1 MNKNLTTS
9 VATVVMVIALIAFA
23 ALAPGPFESLLTTI
37 QTRVIGEFGFIFTY
51 PAFFASLLFVGI
63 ALTPLGRLR
72 FGEEP
77 PEFSTLAWLG
87 MLFATGMGIGLVT
100 WGVLEPRYHV
110 EAGLSRDQA
119 LLYAF
124 NHWGLLAWAGYLAI
138 GVIFAHAMYNMR
150 LNKPAES
157 LLGGGFLSKLNLVS
171 LVVSTVIGLSLT
183 FSYAADPLQKSAAQ
197 FLGIEVGSTTIIV
210 ALSLF
215 AIASSASG
223 LKRGIKWLSNYN
235 ALLALA
241 LMASIFV
248 LTAPLE
254 ILATFARLMPD
265 YVLQY
270 PAMAL
275 EVGYNDPEKKAWL
288 ADWLYAFE
296 AAWYGWFIFTGV
308 FIARISKGRTLRQ
321 LVLGVMLV
329 PSLFSCLWFTTFGI
343 GGLNTGA
350 EDVFAL
356 MAFVDE
362 HGFLSAI
369 LALNILLF
377 FVTSA
382 DSAGLV
388 CEMLTVQRSRA
399 FWIVTMAALAVVIN
413 WLDGDIFKVILSLIS
428 VAAIP
433 VAFGIFALV
442 SAFLIRL
449 RQYRSQPSTADC
461 VAVNPLACPHKSEF
475 RTTRRLP

>member
-9 VATVVMVIALIAFA
+9 VATVVTVIALITFA
-23 ALAPGPFESLLTTI
+23 ALAPGPFQALLTTI
-37 QTRVIGEFGFIFTY
+37 KVKVIGHFGFLFTY
-51 PAFFASLLFVGI
+51 PAFLASLIFIGL
-63 ALTPLGRLR
+63 ALSPLGRLR
-72 FGEEP
+72 FGSEP
-77 PEFSTLAWLG
+77 PEFSTVAWLG

-110 EAGLSRDQA
+110 EAGLGRDQA
-119 LLYAF
+119 LLHAF

-138 GVIFAHAMYNMR
+138 GVIFAHALYNMR
-150 LNKPAES
+150 LDKPAES
-157 LLGGGFLSKLNLVS
+157 LLGGGFMSKLNLVS

-183 FSYAADPLQKSAAQ
+183 FSYAAEPLQKSAAQ
-197 FLGIEVGSTTIIV
+197 YLGLDVSTTWVIV
-210 ALSLF
+210 VLSLF
-215 AIASSASG
+215 AIVSSASG

-235 ALLALA
+235 ALIALI
-241 LMASIFV
+241 LMAATFL
-248 LTAPLE
+248 LTAPLD
-254 ILATFARLMPD
+254 ILGTFARLLPD

-270 PAMAL
+270 PALAL
-275 EVGYNDPEKKAWL
+275 DIGFNDPERKAWL

-329 PSLFSCLWFTTFGI
+329 PSLVSCLWFTTFGI
-343 GGLNTGA
+343 GGLSTGA

-356 MAFVDE
+356 MATLDE
-362 HGFLSAI
+362 HGILSAI

-399 FWIVTMAALAVVIN
+399 FWIVAMAALAVVIN
-413 WLDGDIFKVILSLIS
+413 WLDGDIFKVILTLIS

-442 SAFLIRL
+442 TAFLLRL
-449 RQYRSQPSTADC
+449 RQQRATPDTIAPAD
-461 VAVNPLACPHKSEF
+461 P
-475 RTTRRLP
+475 

>member
-1 MNKNLTTS
+1 MNKNLMTS
-9 VATVVMVIALIAFA
+9 VATVLTVIALIGFA
-23 ALAPGPFESLLTTI
+23 ALAPGPFQALLTTI
-37 QTRVIGEFGFIFTY
+37 KVNVIGHFGFIFTY
-51 PAFFASLLFVGI
+51 PAFLASLVFLVI

-72 FGEEP
+72 FGDED

-110 EAGLSRDQA
+110 EAGLGRDQA

-138 GVIFAHAMYNMR
+138 GVIFAHALYNMK
-150 LNKPAES
+150 LDKPAET

-183 FSYAADPLQKSAAQ
+183 FSYAAEPLQKSVSRY
-197 FLGIEVGSTTIIV
+197 LGLDVGPTWIILV
-210 ALSLF
+210 LSLF

-235 ALLALA
+235 TVFALI
-241 LMASIFV
+241 LMVGTFV
-248 LTAPLE
+248 LTAPLD
-254 ILATFARLMPD
+254 ILGTLARLLPE

-270 PAMAL
+270 PSLAL
-275 EVGYNDPEKKAWL
+275 DIGYDDPERKVWL

-321 LVLGVMLV
+321 MVLGVLLV

-350 EDVFAL
+350 EDVFSL
-356 MAFVDE
+356 MATLDAS
-362 HGFLSAI
+362 GILSAI

-388 CEMLTVQRSRA
+388 CEMLTVRRSRA
-399 FWIVTMAALAVVIN
+399 FWIIAMGALAVVIN
-413 WLDGDIFKVILSLIS
+413 WLDGDIFKVILTLIS

-442 SAFLIRL
+442 AAFLLRL
-449 RQYRSQPSTADC
+449 RQHRADLR
-461 VAVNPLACPHKSEF
+461 VAHAE
-475 RTTRRLP
+475 T

>member
-1 MNKNLTTS
+1 MHNERPMKQNLTTS
-9 VATVVMVIALIAFA
+9 VATVGTVIALIGFA
-23 ALAPGPFESLLTTI
+23 AAAPALFQGILETI
-37 QTRVIGEFGFIFTY
+37 KVHVIGNMGFIFTY
-51 PAFFASLLFVGI
+51 PAFAASLIFVI
-63 ALTPLGRLR
+63 LMFTPLGRLR
-72 FGEEP
+72 FGEGP

-110 EAGLSRDQA
+110 EAGHSPDQG

-124 NHWGLLAWAGYLAI
+124 NHWGLLAWSGYLAI
-138 GVIFAHAMYNMR
+138 GVIFAHAMYNM
-150 LNKPAES
+150 NIDKPAES

-183 FSYAADPLQKSAAQ
+183 FSYAAEPLQKSLEG
-197 FLGIEVGSTTIIV
+197 FFGIDVSMTLIILV
-210 ALSLF
+210 LSGF
-215 AIASSASG
+215 AIVSSASG
-223 LKRGIKWLSNYN
+223 LNRGIKWLSNYN
-235 ALLALA
+235 TLFALI
-241 LMASIFV
+241 LMAAVFV
-248 LTAPLE
+248 LTSPLE
-254 ILATFARLMPD
+254 ILSACVRLVPEYLMR
-265 YVLQY
+265 Y
-270 PAMAL
+270 PAMATDIGL
-275 EVGYNDPEKKAWL
+275 GDAERRAWL

-329 PSLFSCLWFTTFGI
+329 PSLFSCLWFATFGI
-343 GGLNTGA
+343 GGLATGS

-356 MAFVDE
+356 MATLDS
-362 HGFLSAI
+362 HGILSMI

-388 CEMLTVQRSRA
+388 CEMLTVPRSRA
-399 FWIVTMAALAVVIN
+399 FWVVAMAMLAVVIN
-413 WLDGDIFKVILSLIS
+413 WLEGDIFKVILTLIS

-442 SAFLIRL
+442 AAFLTKV
-449 RQYRSQPSTADC
+449 RQERDAT
-461 VAVNPLACPHKSEF
+461 SEH
-475 RTTRRLP
+475 

>member
-1 MNKNLTTS
+1 MNQNITTS
-9 VATVVMVIALIAFA
+9 VATVATVIALISFA
-23 ALAPGPFESLLTTI
+23 ALAPGPFQTLLDAI
-37 QTRVIGEFGFIFTY
+37 KVNVIGNFGFIFTY
-51 PAFFASLLFVGI
+51 PAFAASIVFTVLMF
-63 ALTPLGRLR
+63 TPLGRLR
-72 FGEEP
+72 FGQGD

-110 EAGLSRDQA
+110 DAGHSTDQA

-138 GVIFAHAMYNMR
+138 GVIFAHAMYN
-150 LNKPAES
+150 LNIDKPAET

-183 FSYAADPLQKSAAQ
+183 FSYATDPLKQSLEQ
-197 FLGIEVGSTTIIV
+197 FFGIDASPTLIILV
-210 ALSLF
+210 LSLF

-223 LKRGIKWLSNYN
+223 LQRGIKWLSNYN
-235 ALLALA
+235 TLFALF
-241 LMASIFV
+241 LMVSVFV
-248 LTAPLE
+248 LTSPLD
-254 ILATFARLMPD
+254 ILGTFSRLLPE
-265 YVLQY
+265 YLVKY
-270 PAMAL
+270 PAMATDIGL
-275 EVGYNDPEKKAWL
+275 GDPEHKAWL

-296 AAWYGWFIFTGV
+296 AAWYGWFVFTGV

-329 PSLFSCLWFTTFGI
+329 PSLFSCLWFTTFGL
-343 GGLNTGA
+343 GGLETGS

-356 MAFVDE
+356 MATLDS
-362 HGFLSAI
+362 HGVLSAV

-388 CEMLTVQRSRA
+388 CEMLTVRRSRA
-399 FWIVTMAALAVVIN
+399 FWIVAMAALAVVIN
-413 WLDGDIFKVILSLIS
+413 WLEGDTFKVILTLIS
-428 VAAIP
+428 VAAVP

-442 SAFLIRL
+442 AAFLVRIRGRHDDL
-449 RQYRSQPSTADC
+449 SDRQGQDS
-461 VAVNPLACPHKSEF
+461 
-475 RTTRRLP
+475 

>member
-1 MNKNLTTS
+1 MKQNMSTL
-9 VATVVMVIALIAFA
+9 VATVVTVITLIAFA
-23 ALAPGPFESLLTTI
+23 AIAPGSFQTI
-37 QTRVIGEFGFIFTY
+37 LDVIKVNVIGNLGFIFTY
-51 PAFFASLLFVGI
+51 PAFVASIVFVV
-63 ALTPLGRLR
+63 LMFTPLGRLK
-72 FGEEP
+72 FGDEP

-100 WGVLEPRYHV
+100 WGVLEPHYHV
-110 EAGLSRDQA
+110 EAGNSSDQA

-138 GVIFAHAMYNMR
+138 GVIFAHCMYNLR
-150 LNKPAES
+150 IEKPAET

-183 FSYAADPLQKSAAQ
+183 FSYATDPLKQSLEQ
-197 FLGIEVGSTTIIV
+197 FFGIQASPTLIISV
-210 ALSLF
+210 LAIF

-235 ALLALA
+235 TLFALILLTSVLLLTSPWDIVSTLARLLPEYLVKYP
-241 LMASIFV
+241 LMATDIG
-248 LTAPLE
+248 L
-254 ILATFARLMPD
+254 
-265 YVLQY
+265 
-270 PAMAL
+270 
-275 EVGYNDPEKKAWL
+275 GDPERKAWL

-329 PSLFSCLWFTTFGI
+329 PSLFSCLWFTTFGL
-343 GGLNTGA
+343 GGLETGS

-356 MAFVDE
+356 MATLDSR
-362 HGFLSAI
+362 GILSAI

-388 CEMLTVQRSRA
+388 CEMLTVKRSRA
-399 FWIVTMAALAVVIN
+399 FWIVAMSLLAIVIN
-413 WLDGDIFKVILSLIS
+413 WLEGDIFKVILTLIS

-442 SAFLIRL
+442 AAFLLRL
-449 RQYRSQPSTADC
+449 RGQHT
-461 VAVNPLACPHKSEF
+461 PLP
-475 RTTRRLP
+475 TQDDG

>member
-1 MNKNLTTS
+1 MKNNLTTS
-9 VATVVMVIALIAFA
+9 IATIVTVIALIGFA
-23 ALAPGPFESLLTTI
+23 AAAPTLFQGILETI
-37 QTRVIGEFGFIFTY
+37 KVHVIGNFGFIFTY
-51 PAFFASLLFVGI
+51 PAFAASIVFVV
-63 ALTPLGRLR
+63 LMFTPLGRLR
-72 FGEEP
+72 FGEGP

-110 EAGLSRDQA
+110 EAGFSVDQG

-124 NHWGLLAWAGYLAI
+124 NHWGLLAWSGYLAI
-138 GVIFAHAMYNMR
+138 GVIFAHAMYNM
-150 LNKPAES
+150 NIAKPAET

-183 FSYAADPLQKSAAQ
+183 FSYASEPLQKSLEQ
-197 FLGIEVGSTTIIV
+197 FFGLDVSTTVIIIV
-210 ALSLF
+210 LSAF

-223 LKRGIKWLSNYN
+223 LNRGIKWLSNYN
-235 ALLALA
+235 TLFALI
-241 LMASIFV
+241 LMVAVFV
-248 LTAPLE
+248 LTTPLD
-254 ILATFARLMPD
+254 ILGSVARLVPE
-265 YVLQY
+265 YLVSY
-270 PAMAL
+270 PAMAMDIGL
-275 EVGYNDPEKKAWL
+275 NDPDHKAWL

-329 PSLFSCLWFTTFGI
+329 PSLFSCLWFTTFGL
-343 GGLNTGA
+343 GGLATGS

-356 MAFVDE
+356 MATLDS
-362 HGFLSAI
+362 HGILSMI

-388 CEMLTVQRSRA
+388 CEMLTVPRSRA
-399 FWIVTMAALAVVIN
+399 FWIVAMAALAVVVN
-413 WLDGDIFKVILSLIS
+413 WLEGDIFKVILTLIS
-428 VAAIP
+428 VAALP

-442 SAFLIRL
+442 TAFLMRL
-449 RQYRSQPSTADC
+449 RRSRQPRPMGAGSD
-461 VAVNPLACPHKSEF
+461 
-475 RTTRRLP
+475 

>member
-1 MNKNLTTS
+1 MKNNLTTS
-9 VATVVMVIALIAFA
+9 IATIVTVIALIGFA
-23 ALAPGPFESLLTTI
+23 AAAPTLFQGFLETI
-37 QTRVIGEFGFIFTY
+37 KVHVIGNFGFIFTY
-51 PAFFASLLFVGI
+51 PAFAASIVFVV
-63 ALTPLGRLR
+63 LMFTPLGRLR
-72 FGEEP
+72 FGEGP

-110 EAGLSRDQA
+110 EAGFSVDQS

-124 NHWGLLAWAGYLAI
+124 NHWGLLAWSGYLAI
-138 GVIFAHAMYNMR
+138 GVIFAHAMYNM
-150 LNKPAES
+150 NIAKPAET

-183 FSYAADPLQKSAAQ
+183 FSYASEPLQKSLEQ
-197 FLGIEVGSTTIIV
+197 FFGLDVSPTVIIIV
-210 ALSLF
+210 LSAF

-223 LKRGIKWLSNYN
+223 LNRGIKWLSNYN
-235 ALLALA
+235 TLFALI
-241 LMASIFV
+241 LMAAVFV
-248 LTAPLE
+248 LTTPLD
-254 ILATFARLMPD
+254 ILGSFARLVPE
-265 YVLQY
+265 YIVRY
-270 PAMAL
+270 PAMAMDIGL
-275 EVGYNDPEKKAWL
+275 NDPDHKAWL

-329 PSLFSCLWFTTFGI
+329 PSLFSCLWFTTFGL
-343 GGLNTGA
+343 GGLATGS

-356 MAFVDE
+356 MATLDS
-362 HGFLSAI
+362 HGILSMI

-388 CEMLTVQRSRA
+388 CEMLTVPRSRA
-399 FWIVTMAALAVVIN
+399 FWIVAMAALAVVVN
-413 WLDGDIFKVILSLIS
+413 WLEGDIFKVILTLIS
-428 VAAIP
+428 VAALP

-442 SAFLIRL
+442 TAFLMRL
-449 RQYRSQPSTADC
+449 RRPRQPRPMGAGSD
-461 VAVNPLACPHKSEF
+461 
-475 RTTRRLP
+475 

>member
-1 MNKNLTTS
+1 MNKNLMTS
-9 VATVVMVIALIAFA
+9 IATVLTVIALIGFA
-23 ALAPGPFESLLTTI
+23 ALAPGLFQAMLTTI
-37 QTRVIGEFGFIFTY
+37 KVNVIGHFGFIFTY
-51 PAFFASLLFVGI
+51 PAFLASLVFLVI

-72 FGEEP
+72 FGDEE

-110 EAGLSRDQA
+110 EAGLDRDQA

-124 NHWGLLAWAGYLAI
+124 NHWGLLAWAGYMAI
-138 GVIFAHAMYNMR
+138 GVIFAHALYNMK
-150 LNKPAES
+150 LDKPAET

-183 FSYAADPLQKSAAQ
+183 FSYASEPLQKSASQ
-197 FLGIEVGSTTIIV
+197 YLGLDISPTWIILV
-210 ALSLF
+210 LSLF

-235 ALLALA
+235 AVFALI
-241 LMASIFV
+241 LMFGTFV
-248 LTAPLE
+248 LTAPLD
-254 ILATFARLMPD
+254 ILGTFARLLPE
-265 YVLQY
+265 YVVQY
-270 PAMAL
+270 PSLAL
-275 EVGYNDPEKKAWL
+275 DIGFNDPERKVWL

-321 LVLGVMLV
+321 LVFGVMLV

-343 GGLNTGA
+343 GGLSTGA

-356 MAFVDE
+356 MATLDE
-362 HGFLSAI
+362 HGILSAI

-399 FWIVTMAALAVVIN
+399 FWIVAMAALAVVIN
-413 WLDGDIFKVILSLIS
+413 WLDGDIFKVILTLIS

-442 SAFLIRL
+442 TAFLLRL
-449 RQYRSQPSTADC
+449 RQRRAEHG
-461 VAVNPLACPHKSEF
+461 VAGVEP
-475 RTTRRLP
+475 